1 MRTFLVSL
9 LKDLKRLTGVKQ
21 YEDMCYVENNDE
33 SKRKAQEELD
43 LLLTPM
49 IEVCNQYSYI
59 SDEDKMKIIKAAVIN
74 AKEFY
79 GLNARFVRL
88 ALEQVKDVYWKESG
102 YLETNALLNAKES
115 NAVPL
120 EECSPETQ
128 AMVKEFTAKLAAGGI
143 QKITPANEHELKS
156 IQTEDQERVKKEA
169 KSAGYDWRTKSEQ
182 INAEKARLK
191 VALESRGLDKL
202 TDLSGLKPFEIEGIA
217 VWARNK
223 EEAQEIYLEVYI

>member
-21 YEDMCYVENNDE
+21 YEDMCYVEDNDE
-33 SKRKAQEELD
+33 AKRKAQEELD

-88 ALEQVKDVYWKESG
+88 ALEAVKDNYWKESG
-102 YLETNALLNAKES
+102 YLETNQLLDNMPKGLTFDELPEETQRLYNERMALLAQG
-115 NAVPL
+115 
-120 EECSPETQ
+120 T
-128 AMVKEFTAKLAAGGI
+128 I
-143 QKITPANEHELKS
+143 QKVAPVSTHELKS

-169 KSAGYDWRTKSEQ
+169 KSQGYDWQAANEKYL
-182 INAEKARLK
+182 AEKARLK
-191 VALESRGLDKL
+191 AAIESRGLDKL
-202 TDLSGLKPFEIEGIA
+202 TGMEGLKSFEIEGIA

-223 EEAQEIYLEVYI
+223 EEAQEIFVEVYI